1 MRCPTPLDLPPPP
14 AGKTGWPWT
23 EESPQLPD
31 TMSDPSTTLRTPGSP
46 WPRLSIV
53 TPSYN
58 QGQFLEETIRSVLLQ
73 GYPNLEYIIIDGGST
88 DGSVDIIHR
97 YEPWLAY
104 WVSEPDRGQSHAIN
118 KGLEKSTGQLFNWH
132 NSDDVLTPNSL
143 ATTVTAMVNH
153 PEAGYVY
160 GYSIVIDSQSSVLFH
175 SDDHP
180 LLRSKSGFIL
190 PTTWSVSNLKGGRQ
204 PGCLMD
210 RALVAKL
217 GGVDENLHYAMDVDL
232 TLRLALIRPPFYI
245 HYPVVYFR
253 KHPRSKSWS
262 MYAERAKD
270 RLYIARKLFQRRD
283 LPPEINELRR
293 QAFET
298 AHSFAV
304 INYVEAKMYSAA
316 LWHFL
321 QSVVYSPHK
330 ARRAAQAIPYLLDV
344 LCRVRNQI
352 RRFFS
357 RKE

>member
-31 TMSDPSTTLRTPGSP
+31 IMSDPSTTLRTPGSP
-46 WPRLSIV
+46 WPRVSIV

-58 QGQFLEETIRSVLLQ
+58 QGRFIEEAIRSVLLQ
-73 GYPNLEYIIIDGGST
+73 GYPDLEYIIIDGCST
-88 DGSVDIIHR
+88 DGSVDIIR
-97 YEPWLAY
+97 KYEPWLAY

-143 ATTVTAMVNH
+143 ATTVTAIVNH
-153 PEAGYVY
+153 PEASYVY
-160 GYSIVIDSQSSVLFH
+160 GYVMFIDSQSSVLLH
-175 SDDHP
+175 SDNHP
-180 LLRSKSGFIL
+180 LLRGKSGFIL
-190 PTTWSVSNLKGGRQ
+190 PTTWSVANLKGGRQ

-210 RALVAKL
+210 RALVARL
-217 GGVDENLHYAMDVDL
+217 GGVDENLYYAMDVDL
-232 TLRLALIRPPFYI
+232 TLRLALIRPSFYI

-253 KHPRSKSWS
+253 VHPRSKSCS
-262 MYAERAKD
+262 KYAERAED

-283 LPPEINELRR
+283 LPPEINELRS
-293 QAFET
+293 QAFAT
-298 AHSFAV
+298 AHSFAL

-321 QSVVYSPHK
+321 QNVVYSAHK
-330 ARRAAQAIPYLLDV
+330 ARRVARAIPYLLDV
-344 LCRVRNQI
+344 LCRFRNQI
-352 RRFFS
+352 RRFLS
-357 RKE
+357 SKD